1 MAELKDSGN
10 RREFE
15 TGAVRDMEEGKG
27 RMDLVPWGVCS
38 DLHDVMRALFQED
51 HVGFIPDPGNDECW
65 MEAPLSNAY
74 PKILAEMD
82 LMDFLLNPSYADNG
96 TSPTHRL
103 EQIKAKFLHMAAIF
117 CLHHWSLMEVPESVD
132 DNFLDNAG
140 SEIVDTAFGY
150 AMLAVAKHYEDG
162 ARKYS
167 ENNWRKGIDPR
178 IYFDS
183 ASRHLMKCMAGWID
197 EPHDRA
203 FLWNCLCGAWE
214 CDAEIYKI
222 EHCSKTSYAEKG
234 PFVGLINEAVK
245 AINDMANSIQPK
257 G

>member
-15 TGAVRDMEEGKG
+15 SGAVRDMEEGKG

-38 DLHDVMRALFQED
+38 DLHSLMHDIFHED
-51 HVGFIPDPGNDECW
+51 YVGFVPDPGHEKCW
-65 MEAPLSNAY
+65 IEAPLSSAY
-74 PKILAEMD
+74 PKILAKMGI
-82 LMDFLLNPSYADNG
+82 MDFLLNPSYADNRP
-96 TSPTHRL
+96 SPSNRL
-103 EQIKAKFLHMAAIF
+103 YQIKAGFLKMAAIF
-117 CLHHWSLMEVPESVD
+117 CLHHWNLMVVPESVD
-132 DNFLDNAG
+132 LEFLEAAAD
-140 SEIVDTAFGY
+140 EIVNIAFGY
-150 AMLAVAKHYEDG
+150 AMLEVAKHYEDG

-167 ENNWRKGIDPR
+167 ENNWRKGIDPK

-183 ASRHLMKCMAGWID
+183 ASRHLMKCMAGWTD

-222 EHCSKTSYAEKG
+222 ESCCVTSH
-234 PFVGLINEAVK
+234 VVS
-245 AINDMANSIQPK
+245 SIDEVTR
-257 G
+257 GV

>member
-38 DLHDVMRALFQED
+38 DLYDVMWGLFQD
-51 HVGFIPDPGNDECW
+51 DRMGFAPDPEHDKCW
-65 MEAPLSNAY
+65 VEEHLINAY
-74 PKILAEMD
+74 PKILVEMD
-82 LMDFLLNPSYADNG
+82 LMDFLLNPTYVSNA
-96 TSPTHRL
+96 PTPGGRL
-103 EQIKAKFLHMAAIF
+103 EQIKARFLHIAAIF
-117 CLHHWSLMEVPESVD
+117 CLHRWNFMIVPESID
-132 DNFLDNAG
+132 DKSLTDAG
-140 SEIVDTAFGY
+140 RAIVNMVFGY
-150 AMLAVAKHYEDG
+150 AMLEVAKHYEDG

-167 ENNWRKGIDPR
+167 ENNWRKGIDPK

-183 ASRHLMKCMAGWID
+183 ASRHLMKCMAGWTD

-214 CDAEIYKI
+214 CDAELYKI
-222 EHCSKTSYAEKG
+222 ESCCNISYAVTN
-234 PFVGLINEAVK
+234 PISPVDTTTQVAV
-245 AINDMANSIQPK
+245 DTSDSIHVLH
-257 G
+257 

>member
-38 DLHDVMRALFQED
+38 DLYNLMHQLFQED
-51 HVGFIPDPGNDECW
+51 HMGFTPDLAHEKCW
-65 MEAPLSNAY
+65 AEEPLSNAY
-74 PKILAEMD
+74 PKILAEMNT
-82 LMDFLLNPSYADNG
+82 MDFLLNPSYADYA
-96 TSPTHRL
+96 TTPVYQLR
-103 EQIKAKFLHMAAIF
+103 QIKDKFLHMAAVF
-117 CLHHWSLMEVPESVD
+117 CLHHWNLMTIPESVD
-132 DNFLDNAG
+132 DNYLDEAA
-140 SEIVDTAFGY
+140 SDIVDTAFGY

-183 ASRHLMKCMAGWID
+183 ASRHLMKCMAGWTD

-214 CDAEIYKI
+214 CDSEIYKL
-222 EHCSKTSYAEKG
+222 EKCCNTSYT
-234 PFVGLINEAVK
+234 VSTDEARK
-245 AINDMANSIQPK
+245 ALENLGNSIQPNS
-257 G
+257 